1 MTKKLLYL
9 FVLVAFFGAF
19 AACNDDDD
27 NNPIPPEPEPTPEI
41 NNAREVEGL
50 YGLNIIITS
59 GDTKDTSEQKINL
72 TPQGKDFV
80 KLKTSYIKFKVN
92 KQVIGNIEIDS
103 IPVATENGHFSFI
116 VQNGKATLTK
126 LGDAKATVNGS
137 IVGKDMELTLA
148 IQASDWSINLDC
160 NGLQKLN
167 DQALITRMTFQSD
180 VVLSQPEI
188 SETDIIFYV
197 KPGLDAKSLQ
207 LAPVL
212 ELSKGAIVKPGTAEI
227 VDFSGALN
235 AGDAT
240 KYVEYIV
247 ISENFKITKT
257 YKVSYQIGTDVSK
270 TSFDDAWTVE
280 SAEANYYKPA
290 GEWATSNLGIVM
302 IKIFP
307 GLYEGGA
314 IIEPTPE
321 GQKGK
326 AAKITTAYTTGYPS
340 ILGFPTIPVIT
351 SGSLF
356 LGRFEID
363 MSNTLNSTRFGIPY
377 FKKPLKVKGFYK
389 YTPGEKYYFCA
400 DPNNSNIATID
411 PNKTD
416 EGVLRAV
423 LYEVSSFENEWLNG
437 MNVFTSDKI
446 VAKSQMI
453 CGKQEGFK
461 EFELNLEYNKTY
473 DPTKKYRFAVIFSS
487 SKDGDKFSGAGGSV
501 LVVDEIEIIDE

>member
-1 MTKKLLYL
+1 MTKKILYL
-9 FVLVAFFGAF
+9 FVLVAFF

-41 NNAREVEGL
+41 NIAKEVEGL

-72 TPQGKDFV
+72 IPQGKDFI
-80 KLKTSYIKFKVN
+80 KLKTNYISFKIN
-92 KQVIGNIEIDS
+92 KLVIGYIEIDS
-103 IPVATENGHFSFI
+103 IPVATENGHFNFI
-116 VQNGKATLTK
+116 VKNRKTTLSK

-148 IQASDWSINLDC
+148 IQASDWSVNLDC
-160 NGLQKLN
+160 NGSQQLN

-188 SETDIIFYV
+188 SGTDIIFYV

-240 KYVEYIV
+240 KYVEYV
-247 ISENFKITKT
+247 VVSENFKQTKM

-280 SAEANYYKPA
+280 SAEGNCYKPA
-290 GEWATSNLGIVM
+290 GEWATSNLGVIM
-302 IKIFP
+302 IKMFP

-314 IIEPTPE
+314 IIEPTSE

-326 AAKITTAYTTGYPS
+326 AAKITTAYTTGMKS
-340 ILGFPTIPVIT
+340 IMPGFPAIPVIT

-363 MSNTLNSTRFGIPY
+363 AANTLNSTQFGIPY
-377 FKKPLKVKGFYK
+377 FKKPLKIKGFYK
-389 YTPGEKYYFCA
+389 YTPGEEYYYCA
-400 DPNNSNIATID
+400 DPANNSNIATID

-487 SKDGDKFSGAGGSV
+487 SKDGDKFCGAGGSV
-501 LVVDEIEIIDE
+501 LVVDEIEIINE